1 LGIDMRRQPLPVVPA
16 AHYQC
21 GGVQVNRE
29 AETNIY
35 GLLAIGEVS
44 CTGLHGANRLASNSL
59 LEAVVYAERAATT
72 AKKVLSERG
81 AADRLRVP
89 QWDTGQAGD
98 PDEQVVVSQSWDE
111 IRRLM
116 WNYVGIVR
124 SSRRLTRAQRRLQFL
139 EAEVR
144 EDYWR
149 FYLTPDLIELRNIT
163 TVAQLIVDSAL
174 QRRESR
180 GLHWSIDY
188 PELDDELAQR
198 DTILQR

>member
-1 LGIDMRRQPLPVVPA
+1 
-16 AHYQC
+16 
-21 GGVQVNRE
+21 
-29 AETNIY
+29 
-35 GLLAIGEVS
+35 
-44 CTGLHGANRLASNSL
+44 
-59 LEAVVYAERAATT
+59 
-72 AKKVLSERG
+72 
-81 AADRLRVP
+81 
-89 QWDTGQAGD
+89 
-98 PDEQVVVSQSWDE
+98 
-111 IRRLM
+111 
-116 WNYVGIVR
+116 
-124 SSRRLTRAQRRLQFL
+124 LQFL

>member
-1 LGIDMRRQPLPVVPA
+1 
-16 AHYQC
+16 
-21 GGVQVNRE
+21 
-29 AETNIY
+29 
-35 GLLAIGEVS
+35 
-44 CTGLHGANRLASNSL
+44 
-59 LEAVVYAERAATT
+59 
-72 AKKVLSERG
+72 
-81 AADRLRVP
+81 
-89 QWDTGQAGD
+89 
-98 PDEQVVVSQSWDE
+98 
-111 IRRLM
+111 M